1 MLLLPLGACQPRC
14 SQMVWP
20 SSARLSWGKRPTVSW
35 MSAIW
40 RRVRRL
46 PRKVVD
52 FRFWMQGVD
61 GGARS
66 HPKLSWQI
74 RAKKSS
80 PCAEKVCRDVNILGI
95 RNLHYSLGAST
106 RATGYRMPLAQVEC

>member
-1 MLLLPLGACQPRC
+1 MLADGVAEFGAAELGEAADGFLD
-14 SQMVWP
+14 VGDL
-20 SSARLSWGKRPTVSW
+20 AAGEALAEEGG
-35 MSAIW
+35 
-40 RRVRRL
+40 
-46 PRKVVD
+46 
-52 FRFWMQGVD
+52 RFQVLDTRVD

-95 RNLHYSLGAST
+95 QQLTSLARGFHPRNRLPNAIERDRGRDL
-106 RATGYRMPLAQVEC
+106 LAQIDPHRA